1 MANADNLLAQVQGLR
16 DRAMGILDKAE
27 RADDHRSAI
36 AAIREAR
43 SCVELLGKLAGEL
56 KDAPTI
62 NIVMMPVEQGKI

>member
-1 MANADNLLAQVQGLR
+1 
-16 DRAMGILDKAE
+16 MGILDKAE